1 MSINRGVHVGADG
14 ELLGKVIEHKD
25 FFDSVLYKD
34 ALDDWT
40 LAKEFGDF
48 LVKIEPQ
55 WVMGHLIRTR
65 AFRHLGDLNSARNE
79 LRECQALVSQIEEAE
94 SNFLLPLLDEET
106 RLLGSFEG

>member
-1 MSINRGVHVGADG
+1 MGTDG

-34 ALDDWT
+34 AIDDWA

-55 WVMGHLIRTR
+55 WVMGHLILTR

-79 LRECQALVSQIEEAE
+79 LGECQARVPQIKEAE
-94 SNFLLPLLDEET
+94 AKFLLPLLDQET
-106 RLLGSFEG
+106 RLLESASAGT